1 MKTER
6 DYPQISISKK
16 GEKWLKNSQMWLY
29 RSDVINLD
37 ETIENG
43 SLVDIVTLKGHY
55 QGTGFISLNSQILV
69 RILSKDANEKFDRS
83 FYKRRIQYAVDYR
96 YTVMP
101 DDTKACRLIFG
112 ESDQL
117 PGLTVDRFNDVL
129 VTQIVSYGME
139 KIKDVIYELLLEVL
153 EEKGEKIRGIYER
166 NDVDIRLKE
175 GLELEKKWWKKPEDA
190 STTTVIEENG
200 LKISVDFENGQKT
213 GYFLDQKNN
222 RMILQK
228 MASGKSVLDCF
239 THTGGFALNAA
250 FGKAS
255 KVTAVD
261 VSENALEK
269 ARENAK
275 LNGLD
280 IDFVKADVFE
290 FLEQVNKKQYDIIV
304 LDPPAFTKSRKTADH
319 AYNGYLQINTKAMQL
334 LGRGGYLLTCSCSH
348 FMPYQRFEEMLKEAA
363 FKAGVNLKQISVSQ
377 QNCDHPVIWNMPET
391 DYLKFYVFQIF

>member
-6 DYPQISISKK
+6 AYPQISISKK

-29 RSDVINLD
+29 RSDVVNLD

-43 SLVDIVTLKGHY
+43 SLVDIVTLKDHY

-69 RILSKDANEKFDRS
+69 RILSRDANEKFDRS
-83 FYKRRIQYAVDYR
+83 FFKRRIQYAIDYR
-96 YTVMP
+96 YTVMR
-101 DDTKACRLIFG
+101 DDIRACRLIFG

-129 VTQIVSYGME
+129 VTQIVSFGME
-139 KIKDVIYELLLEVL
+139 KIKDMIYELLMEVL
-153 EEKGEKIRGIYER
+153 QEKGEKIRGIYER

-175 GLELEKKWWKKPEDA
+175 GLKLEKKWWKIPDDP
-190 STTTVIEENG
+190 STVTVIEENG

-228 MASGKSVLDCF
+228 MAQGKSVLDCF

-250 FGKAS
+250 YGGAS

-261 VSENALEK
+261 VSQSALDKAAQNAG
-269 ARENAK
+269 
-275 LNGLD
+275 LNGLK
-280 IDFVKADVFE
+280 IDCVKADVFE
-290 FLEQVNKKQYDIIV
+290 YLEEVNKKQYDIIV

-319 AYNGYLQINTKAMQL
+319 AYNGYLQINQKAMQL

-348 FMPYQRFEEMLKEAA
+348 FMPYPRFEEMLKEAA

-377 QNCDHPVIWNMPET
+377 QNCDHPIIWNMPET